1 MWLFRVRVIDCY
13 GMVMVIKRIN
23 VLEWLYA
30 TIMVI
35 GYLWK
40 GKTKT
45 GRFFCWDEQWLKKAL
60 QGMNIIRNENNLNI
74 FKDFHHLNVK
84 GHAINIRTLNSD
96 WACTHTQHT
105 GIPISVNITYISL
118 NLCILL
124 YYNKRNMIPVNLT
137 RKILNLRL
145 K

>member
-1 MWLFRVRVIDCY
+1 MRLLWVSVIDCF
-13 GMVMVIKRIN
+13 GMVVIKRIN
-23 VLEWLYA
+23 ALEWLYA
-30 TIMVI
+30 V
-35 GYLWK
+35 
-40 GKTKT
+40 TKAINEEDPNWNILLLT
-45 GRFFCWDEQWLKKAL
+45 RTMNEKAL
-60 QGMNIIRNENNLNI
+60 QDMNVIQNENNLNI

-84 GHAINIRTLNSD
+84 GHAINIRTSLNSD
-96 WACTHTQHT
+96 RACTHTQYT
-105 GIPISVNITYISL
+105 GRGIPISVYITYFPL